1 MRENLFG
8 GQRELLLAS
17 NIAKELKVESVG
29 GYLYWSTG
37 FSVKSSKLN
46 GKEQQSYY
54 TADYFSGKKGIY
66 KFIKGFMDYSIVIY
80 YSEISLF
87 LLFSDVLDPS

>member
-17 NIAKELKVESVG
+17 NIIAKELKVESVG

-46 GKEQQSYY
+46 GKDQQFYFN
-54 TADYFSGKKGIY
+54 ADYFSGKRGMIY
-66 KFIKGFMDYSIVIY
+66 SWIDIKFCAFNIEVFI
-80 YSEISLF
+80 
-87 LLFSDVLDPS
+87 

>member
-8 GQRELLLAS
+8 GQREKLFITS

-37 FSVKSSKLN
+37 FSVMSSKLD
-46 GKEQQSYY
+46 GKDQQSYY
-54 TADYFSGKKGIY
+54 SADYFSGKKGIMY
-66 KFIKGFMDYSIVIY
+66 NRMCQ
-80 YSEISLF
+80 
-87 LLFSDVLDPS
+87 

>member
-1 MRENLFG
+1 
-8 GQRELLLAS
+8 LLLAS

-46 GKEQQSYY
+46 GKEQHSYY
-54 TADYFSGKKGIY
+54 ATDYFSGKRGIY
-66 KFIKGFMDYSIVIY
+66 FKI
-80 YSEISLF
+80 SEI
-87 LLFSDVLDPS
+87 